1 MKVKRLGDILVE
13 SGQLTEQD
21 IQKAL
26 QLQKQSNKRLGEVL
40 IANGIIT
47 LQGGEI
53 DNEIAPFRKY
63 AEIEELSTW
72 TDNDWFKEKH
82 LIYLPI

>member
-1 MKVKRLGDILVE
+1 MKKTPLPG
-13 SGQLTEQD
+13 GF
-21 IQKAL
+21 
-26 QLQKQSNKRLGEVL
+26 
-40 IANGIIT
+40 T
-47 LQGGEI
+47 LKGGEI